1 MPDGGIVAT
10 YADIS
15 GRVEQDLA
23 LKRANES
30 LEQRVKTRTIELTRV
45 NEELAQA
52 QMLAEEANL
61 GKTRFLAAAG
71 HDILQ
76 PLNAARLYCSSLIE
90 KAGKGP
96 TGKAAVNIES
106 SLESVETILGAV
118 LDISR
123 LDAGAMKPDDTA
135 FSLDGLLR
143 QIGNDFRPLA
153 AEKKLGLTI
162 MPSSLCVMTDRN
174 LLRRLI
180 QNLISN
186 AIKYTRHGRILSG

>member
-1 MPDGGIVAT
+1 VAT

-23 LKRANES
+23 LKRANET
-30 LEQRVKTRTIELTRV
+30 LEQRVKNRTVELTRV

-96 TGKAAVNIES
+96 AGKAAINIES
-106 SLESVETILGAV
+106 SLESV
-118 LDISR
+118 D
-123 LDAGAMKPDDTA
+123 
-135 FSLDGLLR
+135 
-143 QIGNDFRPLA
+143 
-153 AEKKLGLTI
+153 
-162 MPSSLCVMTDRN
+162 
-174 LLRRLI
+174 
-180 QNLISN
+180 
-186 AIKYTRHGRILSG
+186 

>member
-1 MPDGGIVAT
+1 T

-30 LEQRVKTRTIELTRV
+30 LEQRVKTRTIELTRVNEELTRV

-96 TGKAAVNIES
+96 AGKAAVNIES

-135 FSLDGLLR
+135 FNLDGLLR

-153 AEKKLGLTI
+153 AEKKLALTI
-162 MPSSLCVMTDRN
+162 
-174 LLRRLI
+174 
-180 QNLISN
+180 
-186 AIKYTRHGRILSG
+186 

>member
-1 MPDGGIVAT
+1 MELKTSGRILELRSNPMPDGGMVAT
-10 YADIS
+10 YADVS

-30 LEQRVKTRTIELTRV
+30 LEQRVMNRTVELTRV

-96 TGKAAVNIES
+96 ASKAAVNIES

-135 FSLDGLLR
+135 FGLDGLLR
-143 QIGNDFRPLA
+143 QIGNDFQPLA

-162 MPSSLCVMTDRN
+162 MPSSLSVMTDH
-174 LLRRLI
+174 
-180 QNLISN
+180 QS
-186 AIKYTRHGRILSG
+186 AAAA

>member
-1 MPDGGIVAT
+1 MPTFPA
-10 YADIS
+10 
-15 GRVEQDLA
+15 RVEQDLA

-96 TGKAAVNIES
+96 AGKAAVNIES
-106 SLESVETILGAV
+106 SLELVETILGAV

-135 FSLDGLLR
+135 FNLDGLLR
-143 QIGNDFRPLA
+143 QIGNDFRPMA
-153 AEKKLGLTI
+153 ARKEARADDHA
-162 MPSSLCVMTDRN
+162 VVA
-174 LLRRLI
+174 RR
-180 QNLISN
+180 
-186 AIKYTRHGRILSG
+186 